1 MSVVPLSRFLVNR
14 RYVATSSRFRRV
26 KVVARRTLCHPDEWR
41 HHPTSRCDETTTM
54 VGRDRGQ
61 QMNTV
66 GGSLTTI
73 GMVTIGSR
81 VAVTTT
87 WCDAVVMSAQL
98 AMAISDM
105 LIMQSHLISRVNCVN
120 QPAIIADLFRR
131 RISTDSQS
139 DRHHHELTTMP
150 GI

>member
-1 MSVVPLSRFLVNR
+1 
-14 RYVATSSRFRRV
+14 
-26 KVVARRTLCHPDEWR
+26 
-41 HHPTSRCDETTTM
+41 M

-61 QMNTV
+61 RMNTV

-105 LIMQSHLISRVNCVN
+105 LIMQSHLISRVN